1 MNLRTLS
8 ATLALSIA
16 AVGCA
21 ASTPPALVPP
31 PKSTAD
37 VASGPAVRALEL
49 PTATGAEP
57 REVRVLLEQ
66 PGLKL
71 AAIALRAGTVLPP
84 HDAPV
89 AVTIVAVSG
98 SGTLVSG
105 AERLRLDPGHAV
117 ALAPGVPHAVEPDP
131 GSDLVILVHHLGSD
145 AGHAARAA
153 HATHEAHP

>member
-1 MNLRTLS
+1 
-8 ATLALSIA
+8 
-16 AVGCA
+16 
-21 ASTPPALVPP
+21 
-31 PKSTAD
+31 
-37 VASGPAVRALEL
+37 VRALEL

-145 AGHAARAA
+145 AGHAAHAAHAA